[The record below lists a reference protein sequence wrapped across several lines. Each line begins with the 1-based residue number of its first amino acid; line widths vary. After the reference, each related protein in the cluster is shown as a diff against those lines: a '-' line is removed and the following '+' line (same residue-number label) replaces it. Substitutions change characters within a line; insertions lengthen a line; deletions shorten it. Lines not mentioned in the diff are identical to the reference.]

1 MMGSGMF
8 GFGFGFIW
16 MLLFWGGLIVLAIF
30 LIRALFPAINPQ
42 TQNDKPASPSSAQD
56 ILKRRYARGEVTT
69 EQYQEM
75 LSTLQQE

>member
-1 MMGSGMF
+1 
-8 GFGFGFIW
+8 

-42 TQNDKPASPSSAQD
+42 TGNEKPASPSALD
-56 ILKRRYARGEVTT
+56 ILKRRYATGELTT

-75 LSTLQQE
+75 LSTIQQEQSS

>member
-1 MMGSGMF
+1 MMTL

-16 MLLFWGGLIVLAIF
+16 MLLFWGGLIALAIF
-30 LIRALFPAINPQ
+30 LIKALFPAVNPQ
-42 TQNDKPASPSSAQD
+42 AENDKPASPSALD
-56 ILKRRYARGEVTT
+56 ILKRRHATGELTT